1 MRFLVVNGPNLNLLG
16 TREPD
21 VYGSTTLEQLEA
33 MCVDWGRQVDTDIEC
48 FQSNHE
54 GAIID
59 RIQAATGLDGLII
72 NAAAY
77 SHTSYAIADA
87 IQAVRLPTVEVHIS
101 NVMERETFRRH
112 LVLDGIALRTIYG
125 RGIEGYRWAINH
137 LAHRLGFPFTTL
149 RYGHDDDRVG
159 ELRVPGGTGPH
170 PVAVLLHGGFWRRHW
185 TRELMDP
192 IAVDLAKR
200 GYAVWNIE
208 YRRVGE
214 GGGFPETLFD
224 VGAAIDHLA
233 NLAPQYHLDL
243 DDITVMGHSAGGH
256 LALWAAS
263 RGRLASGEP
272 GADPLITPTK
282 VIGLAPVTDLDAA
295 HREELGDGAV
305 AAFMGGAA
313 GEAWRVASP
322 IELLPIGT
330 PSILVHG
337 TADDAVPIEQSER
350 YVAAAANGALAQ
362 LVVFDGDHF
371 DPIDPSSA
379 AWAEVVQRL

>member
-16 TREPD
+16 RREPD
-21 VYGSTTLEQLEA
+21 IYGSTTLEQLEA
-33 MCVDWGRQVDTDIEC
+33 MCVDWGRQVDTDIDC

-59 RIQAATGLDGLII
+59 RIQAGAGLDGLII
-72 NAAAY
+72 NAGAY

-87 IQAVRLPTVEVHIS
+87 IQAVSMPTVEVHIS
-101 NVMERETFRRH
+101 NVMEREEFRRH
-112 LVLDGIALRTIYG
+112 LILDGIALRTIYG
-125 RGIEGYRWAINH
+125 RGVEGYRWAIHH
-137 LAHRLGFPFTTL
+137 LAHRLAVPFTSI

-159 ELRVPGGTGPH
+159 ELRIPGGKGPH
-170 PVAVLLHGGFWRRHW
+170 PVVVLVHGGFWKRHW

-192 IAVDLAKR
+192 LAVDLVRR
-200 GYAVWNIE
+200 GYATWNVE

-224 VGAAIDHLA
+224 MGAAVDHLGT
-233 NLAPQYHLDL
+233 LATEHHLDL
-243 DDITVMGHSAGGH
+243 NNVAVIGHSAGGH

-263 RGRLASGEP
+263 RSRLASGEP

-295 HREELGDGAV
+295 HRENLGDGAV
-305 AAFMGGAA
+305 AAFMGNAT

-322 IELLPIGT
+322 IELLPIGVPT
-330 PSILVHG
+330 VLVHG
-337 TADDAVPIEQSER
+337 TSDDEVPSSHSER
-350 YVAAAANGALAQ
+350 YVSSAAHSGASE
-362 LVVFDGDHF
+362 LVLFDGDHF
-371 DPIDPSSA
+371 DPIDPTSG
-379 AWAEVVQRL
+379 AWAQVIARL